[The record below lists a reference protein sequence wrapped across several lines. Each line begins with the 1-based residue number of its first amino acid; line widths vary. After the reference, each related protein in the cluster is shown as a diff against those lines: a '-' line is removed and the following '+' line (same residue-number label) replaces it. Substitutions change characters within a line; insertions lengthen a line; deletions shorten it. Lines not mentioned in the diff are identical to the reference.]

1 MMNAIYARVSTLE
14 QVEGYSLTD
23 QVFSCRSRLLSMNAL
38 QIEEYIDDGYSGEY
52 LERPALDRLRE
63 DIRNKRI
70 EYIVIYD
77 PDRLSRNLTNQL
89 LLADEMEKADTKL
102 IFITHDYDASPEGR
116 LFFSIRGAISA
127 FEKAKIRERTMRGKR
142 TKALSGKLVFN
153 DKAFGY
159 DYDKENSMY
168 IINEAEANIIK
179 SMYNLCGNKQYSLRD
194 IMLEFKSMGI
204 VNRKNKPFTLSNI
217 HRILINEMY
226 AGTKWSFKH
235 YGKKMSQYKTKIIPR
250 PKEEWIP
257 IQVPAIVTKEL
268 WEAAQKVLTK
278 NKFLATRNTKRDYL
292 LRGIIKCGCCNRSM
306 TGVCRVQK
314 GIEYKYYVCNK
325 NMENW
330 YLKTDKCTTMH
341 IPASLIEEA
350 VWKALCSFIK
360 DDHDIALYI
369 PNVKKIDTTTKQ
381 LERMTSYYD
390 ELSQKRSAIM
400 RWFRD
405 NVIDSTIAEKELQE
419 VQKEIVAAATALA
432 TISDKKTDFFVE
444 TSNITADQI
453 MANTTFQTKR
463 DILLKLHYT
472 IYVTKTKNHLDWY
485 LGH

>member
-1 MMNAIYARVSTLE
+1 MNAIYARVSTLE

-23 QVFSCRSRLLSMNAL
+23 QVSSCRSRLTEMNAL
-38 QIEEYIDDGYSGEY
+38 HIEEYIDDGYSGEY

-70 EYIVIYD
+70 ESIVIYD

-89 LLADEMEKADTKL
+89 LLADEMEKADTRL

-159 DYDKENSMY
+159 DYDKDNSMY
-168 IINEAEANIIK
+168 IINDKEAAIIK
-179 SMYNLCGNKQYSLRD
+179 LMYNLCGKKQYSLRD
-194 IMLEFKSMGI
+194 ILLEFKSMGI

-226 AGTKWSFKH
+226 SGTKWSFKH

-250 PKEEWIP
+250 PEEEWIP

-268 WEAAQKVLTK
+268 WEATQKALIK
-278 NKFLATRNTKRDYL
+278 NRLLSLRNTRHDYL
-292 LRGIIKCGCCNRSM
+292 LRGIIKCGCCNRTM
-306 TGVCRVQK
+306 TGICRVQK

-325 NMENW
+325 NMESW

-341 IPASLIEEA
+341 IPASIIEESI
-350 VWKALCSFIK
+350 WKALCSFLK
-360 DDHDIALYI
+360 DKLPITLYT
-369 PNVKKIDTTTKQ
+369 PNEKKIETTTKQ
-381 LERMTSYYD
+381 LEHLTSYYD
-390 ELSQKRSAIM
+390 ELSKKRSAIM

-405 NVIDSTIAEKELQE
+405 NIIDSTIAEKELQK
-419 VQKEIVAAATALA
+419 VQKEIVSTATALA
-432 TISDKKTDFFVE
+432 TISGKRIDSFIE
-444 TSNITADQI
+444 ASNLTADQI
-453 MANTTFQTKR
+453 MDNASFQTKR

-472 IYVTKTKNHLDWY
+472 IYVTKSKNHLDWY
-485 LGH
+485 LGN